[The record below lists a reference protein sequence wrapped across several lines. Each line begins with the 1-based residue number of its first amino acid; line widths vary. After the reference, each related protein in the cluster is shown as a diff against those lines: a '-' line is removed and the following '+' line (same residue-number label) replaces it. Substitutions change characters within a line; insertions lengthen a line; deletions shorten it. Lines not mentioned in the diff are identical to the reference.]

1 MFNKIFQSTKFKR
14 YNRKFKIFWA
24 KYCINNSNFL
34 PGKIERIYHYH
45 IRKSAG
51 TSINTAFWNL
61 VGHDLDSVG
70 REPIMIGEGK
80 SFVVNNN
87 ILIDAGNY
95 FYASSHFPLWQLE
108 LPKNTFTFTVLR
120 DPYKRLVSL
129 YKYYKWVEQVTD
141 EEEAFRLDPSYFVL
155 KQQHYLLN
163 KSFSE
168 FLDVLGN
175 KYLFGNLY
183 MFSEKLN
190 PTEGLENLQKLDK
203 VYFQDNLDFA
213 VEDLSNT
220 LNLKD
225 LKLPNPQRKFENS
238 NFVISEFE
246 KKKALQL
253 LQPEIEFYNLAREK
267 FLIPNRNA

>member
-1 MFNKIFQSTKFKR
+1 MFNTIKNSTKFKR
-14 YNRKFKIFWA
+14 YNRRFKIFWA
-24 KYCINNSNFL
+24 KHCVNNVRFL
-34 PGKIERIYHYH
+34 PENVERVYHYH

-51 TSINTAFWNL
+51 TSINTAFWKL
-61 VGHDLDSVG
+61 AGHDLDSVS
-70 REPIMIGEGK
+70 REPIVIGKGK
-80 SFVVNNN
+80 SLVVNSDV
-87 ILIDAGNY
+87 LINQGNY
-95 FYASSHFPLWQLE
+95 FYASSHFPQWQLH

-120 DPYKRLVSL
+120 EPYERLVSL

-141 EEEAFRLDPSYFVL
+141 EDEAFKLDPSYYVL
-155 KQQHYLLN
+155 KAQTELLN

-168 FLDVLGN
+168 FLDALST

-183 MFSEKLN
+183 MFSKNLDVN
-190 PTEGLENLQKLDK
+190 EGVKNLDKLDK
-203 VYFQDNLDFA
+203 VYFQDNLDLA

-225 LKLPNPQRKFENS
+225 LKLSNPQRKFENS

-246 KKKALQL
+246 KQKALQL

-267 FLIPNRNA
+267 FLIPSRNA